1 MYRTGLAIEAA
12 RQISDLNGSKLI
24 RRRFGD
30 TKVTDV
36 CISKTDALRS
46 GKAEGR
52 YITIEGG
59 AQDDAVVVL
68 VKKALEQLLPED
80 GLILLAGMGNPYVA
94 RDSLGPRTMRLLQR
108 DSTRRSV
115 AVMETDVSAKTGIDS
130 VRMVRA
136 VVRELDASCVL
147 AVDALAC
154 RGPQYIGQTV
164 QISDAGIQPGS
175 GISEQSPALERDFVG
190 VPVVAVGV
198 PMVSVLSGITD
209 DPTHRGYLVS
219 PVNEDELADGWADI
233 IARAINEMLMK

>member
-1 MYRTGLAIEAA
+1 MYRTGLVIEAA
-12 RQISDLNGSKLI
+12 RQISVMSGSKFI
-24 RRRFGD
+24 QRQFGD
-30 TKVTDV
+30 ISVTDV
-36 CISKTDALRS
+36 CISKADTLQS

-59 AQDDAVVVL
+59 TQDYAVVVL
-68 VKKALEQLLPED
+68 IKKALEQLLPDE
-80 GLILLAGMGNPYVA
+80 GLILVAGMGNPDVA

-108 DSTRRSV
+108 DGTRRI
-115 AVMETDVSAKTGIDS
+115 AVMETDVSAKTGIDTA
-130 VRMVRA
+130 RLIRA

-154 RGPQYIGQTV
+154 REPQHIGRTV

-175 GISEQSPALERDFVG
+175 GISEHSPALERDFVG

-209 DPTHRGYLVS
+209 EPTHRGYLVS
-219 PVNEDELADGWADI
+219 PADEDQLADQWADI
-233 IARAINEMLMK
+233 IARAINEVLLK